1 MERSQF
7 TFYASFAKAA
17 ERIRKKSDR
26 CDFYDAVKDY
36 AIYGKEPD
44 LDVVSDTVAVAFE
57 LVRPTLDVSKRK
69 AESGKRGG
77 TTSKLEA
84 PGSKGKQTE
93 SKRKQSE
100 SKPEAKRSKPKQP
113 ASEKEGEKEDE
124 VEGEKE
130 SEIENECSKILPPGG
145 GNTKSPA
152 AAAGVSPISSAV
164 AMVQA
169 DYLNRV
175 NATASPA
182 SLDELA
188 GFVEAM
194 GPDVCRRAFDIAL
207 DERITRWSYIRGIL
221 QDKQQRGVKCL
232 ADWDALDGQRQKKR
246 RDGTFQYDY
255 GDVGGSL

>member
-7 TFYASFAKAA
+7 TWYRSYYEALRTLPAK
-17 ERIRKKSDR
+17 
-26 CDFYDAVKDY
+26 DFK
-36 AIYGKEPD
+36 
-44 LDVVSDTVAVAFE
+44 VAVLAICAYALDEEVPSLSGVPNSVFT
-57 LVRPTLDVSKRK
+57 LIRPTLDSGRNKAANRLNKRK
-69 AESGKRGG
+69 TNQE
-77 TTSKLEA
+77 
-84 PGSKGKQTE
+84 QTDN
-93 SKRKQSE
+93 
-100 SKPEAKRSKPKQP
+100 KPEQTRK
-113 ASEKEGEKEDE
+113 EKEGEEE
-124 VEGEKE
+124 REEE
-130 SEIENECSKILPPGG
+130 SESERENDMLKILPPGG

-152 AAAGVSPISSAV
+152 ATAGVSPFSSAV

-175 NATASPA
+175 NAAASPA

-194 GPDVCRRAFDIAL
+194 GPDCCRRAFDIAL

-255 GDVGGSL
+255 GDMGGSL

>member
-1 MERSQF
+1 MKREQF
-7 TFYASFAKAA
+7 TWYRSYYEALRTLPAKDFQIAVLAICAYALD
-17 ERIRKKSDR
+17 EE
-26 CDFYDAVKDY
+26 V
-36 AIYGKEPD
+36 PD
-44 LDVVSDTVAVAFE
+44 LSGVPYSVFT
-57 LVRPTLDVSKRK
+57 LIRPTLDSGKIKAANRANKRK
-69 AESGKRGG
+69 TNRE
-77 TTSKLEA
+77 
-84 PGSKGKQTE
+84 
-93 SKRKQSE
+93 QSE
-100 SKPEAKRSKPKQP
+100 NKTGTNEEQTDNKPEQTRK
-113 ASEKEGEKEDE
+113 EKEGEGERE
-124 VEGEKE
+124 EESEREGEG
-130 SEIENECSKILPPGG
+130 ENDMLKILPPGG

-152 AAAGVSPISSAV
+152 AAAGVSPLSSAV

-175 NATASPA
+175 NAAASPA

-194 GPDVCRRAFDIAL
+194 GPDCCRRAFDIAL

-255 GDVGGSL
+255 GDMGGSL

>member
-1 MERSQF
+1 MKREQF
-7 TFYASFAKAA
+7 TWYRSYYEALRTLPAKDFQIAVLAICAYALD
-17 ERIRKKSDR
+17 EE
-26 CDFYDAVKDY
+26 V
-36 AIYGKEPD
+36 PD
-44 LDVVSDTVAVAFE
+44 LSGVPYSVFT
-57 LVRPTLDVSKRK
+57 LIRPTLDSGKIKAANRANKRK
-69 AESGKRGG
+69 TNRE
-77 TTSKLEA
+77 
-84 PGSKGKQTE
+84 
-93 SKRKQSE
+93 QSE
-100 SKPEAKRSKPKQP
+100 NKLGTNEEQTDNKPEQTRKER
-113 ASEKEGEKEDE
+113 EEEGEREE
-124 VEGEKE
+124 ESEREGE
-130 SEIENECSKILPPGG
+130 NDMLKILPPGG

-152 AAAGVSPISSAV
+152 TAAGVSPLSSAV

-175 NATASPA
+175 NAAASPA

-194 GPDVCRRAFDIAL
+194 GPDCCRRAFDIAL

-255 GDVGGSL
+255 GDTGGSL

>member
-1 MERSQF
+1 MERGQF

-17 ERIRKKSDR
+17 ERIRKKADR

-36 AIYGKEPD
+36 AIYGKEPEWEA
-44 LDVVSDTVAVAFE
+44 LSDTVAAAFE
-57 LVRPTLDVSKRK
+57 LVRPTLDASKRK
-69 AESGKRGG
+69 AENGKRGG
-77 TTSKLEA
+77 A
-84 PGSKGKQTE
+84 A
-93 SKRKQSE
+93 
-100 SKPEAKRSKPKQP
+100 SKPEATGSKPKAKKGKPKQP

-152 AAAGVSPISSAV
+152 AAADVSPLSSAV

-175 NATASPA
+175 NAAASPA

-194 GPDVCRRAFDIAL
+194 GPDCCRRAFDIAL

-255 GDVGGSL
+255 GDMGGSL

>member
-7 TFYASFAKAA
+7 TWYRSYYEALRTLPAKDFKVAVLAICAYALD
-17 ERIRKKSDR
+17 EE
-26 CDFYDAVKDY
+26 V
-36 AIYGKEPD
+36 PD
-44 LDVVSDTVAVAFE
+44 LSGVPYSVFT
-57 LVRPTLDVSKRK
+57 LIRPTLD
-69 AESGKRGG
+69 SGKIKAANRLNRRKTNREQSENKTG
-77 TTSKLEA
+77 TNEEQTDNKSEQTSK
-84 PGSKGKQTE
+84 
-93 SKRKQSE
+93 
-100 SKPEAKRSKPKQP
+100 
-113 ASEKEGEKEDE
+113 EKEGEGERE
-124 VEGEKE
+124 EESESEGE
-130 SEIENECSKILPPGG
+130 NDMLKILPPGG

-152 AAAGVSPISSAV
+152 AAAGVSPLSSAV

-175 NATASPA
+175 NAAASPA

-194 GPDVCRRAFDIAL
+194 GPDCCRRAFDIAL

-255 GDVGGSL
+255 GDMGGSL

>member
-1 MERSQF
+1 MERGQF

-17 ERIRKKSDR
+17 ERIRKKADR

-36 AIYGKEPD
+36 AIYGKEPEWEA
-44 LDVVSDTVAVAFE
+44 LSDTVAVAFE
-57 LVRPTLDVSKRK
+57 LVRPTLDASKRK
-69 AESGKRGG
+69 AENGKRGG
-77 TTSKLEA
+77 A
-84 PGSKGKQTE
+84 A
-93 SKRKQSE
+93 
-100 SKPEAKRSKPKQP
+100 SKPEATGSKPKAKKGKPKQP
-113 ASEKEGEKEDE
+113 ASEKEGEKEDEVEGE

-152 AAAGVSPISSAV
+152 AAADVSPLSSAV

-175 NATASPA
+175 NAAASPA

-194 GPDVCRRAFDIAL
+194 GPDCCRRAFDIAL

-255 GDVGGSL
+255 GDMGGSL

>member
-7 TFYASFAKAA
+7 TWYRSYYEALRTLPAKDFQIAVLAICAYALD
-17 ERIRKKSDR
+17 EE
-26 CDFYDAVKDY
+26 V
-36 AIYGKEPD
+36 PD
-44 LDVVSDTVAVAFE
+44 LSGVPNSVFT
-57 LVRPTLDVSKRK
+57 LIRPTLDSGRNK
-69 AESGKRGG
+69 AANRLK
-77 TTSKLEA
+77 
-84 PGSKGKQTE
+84 KQKTNQE
-93 SKRKQSE
+93 QTDN
-100 SKPEAKRSKPKQP
+100 KPEQTDNKPEQTRK
-113 ASEKEGEKEDE
+113 EKEGEG
-124 VEGEKE
+124 EGEGE
-130 SEIENECSKILPPGG
+130 SEREGENDMLKILPLGG

-152 AAAGVSPISSAV
+152 AAAGVSPLSSAV

-175 NATASPA
+175 NAAASPA

-194 GPDVCRRAFDIAL
+194 GPDCCRRAFDIAL

-255 GDVGGSL
+255 GDMGGSL

>member
-1 MERSQF
+1 MKREQF
-7 TFYASFAKAA
+7 TWYRSYYEALRTLPAKDFQIAVLAICAYALD
-17 ERIRKKSDR
+17 EE
-26 CDFYDAVKDY
+26 V
-36 AIYGKEPD
+36 PD
-44 LDVVSDTVAVAFE
+44 LSGVPYSVFT
-57 LVRPTLDVSKRK
+57 LIRPTLDSGKIKAANRANKRK
-69 AESGKRGG
+69 TNRE
-77 TTSKLEA
+77 
-84 PGSKGKQTE
+84 
-93 SKRKQSE
+93 QSE
-100 SKPEAKRSKPKQP
+100 NKPGTNEEQTDNKPEQTRKER
-113 ASEKEGEKEDE
+113 EGEGERE
-124 VEGEKE
+124 EESEREGE
-130 SEIENECSKILPPGG
+130 NDMLKILPPGG

-152 AAAGVSPISSAV
+152 AAAGVSPLSSAV

-175 NATASPA
+175 NAAASPA

-194 GPDVCRRAFDIAL
+194 GPDCCRRAFDIAL

-255 GDVGGSL
+255 GDMGGSL

>member
-1 MERSQF
+1 MKREQF
-7 TFYASFAKAA
+7 TWYRSYYEALRTLPAKDFQIAVLAICAYALD
-17 ERIRKKSDR
+17 EE
-26 CDFYDAVKDY
+26 V
-36 AIYGKEPD
+36 PD
-44 LDVVSDTVAVAFE
+44 LSGVPYSVFT
-57 LVRPTLDVSKRK
+57 LIRPTLDSGKIKAANRANKRK
-69 AESGKRGG
+69 TNRE
-77 TTSKLEA
+77 
-84 PGSKGKQTE
+84 
-93 SKRKQSE
+93 QSE
-100 SKPEAKRSKPKQP
+100 NKTGTNEEQTDNKMEQTRK
-113 ASEKEGEKEDE
+113 EKEGEGERE
-124 VEGEKE
+124 EESEREGE
-130 SEIENECSKILPPGG
+130 NDMLKILPPGG

-152 AAAGVSPISSAV
+152 AAAGVSPLSSAV

-175 NATASPA
+175 NAAASPA

-194 GPDVCRRAFDIAL
+194 GPDCCRRAFDIAL

-255 GDVGGSL
+255 GDMGGSL

>member
-1 MERSQF
+1 MGRNQF

-17 ERIRKKSDR
+17 ERIRKKADR

-36 AIYGKEPD
+36 AIYEKEPEWEA
-44 LDVVSDTVAVAFE
+44 LSDTVAVAFE
-57 LVRPTLDVSKRK
+57 LVRPTLDASKRK
-69 AESGKRGG
+69 AENGKRGG
-77 TTSKLEA
+77 A
-84 PGSKGKQTE
+84 A
-93 SKRKQSE
+93 
-100 SKPEAKRSKPKQP
+100 SKPEATASKPEATGSKLKQP

-130 SEIENECSKILPPGG
+130 SEIENECLKILPPGG

-152 AAAGVSPISSAV
+152 AAAGVSPLSSAV

-175 NATASPA
+175 NAAASPA

-194 GPDVCRRAFDIAL
+194 GPDCCRRAFDIAL

-232 ADWDALDGQRQKKR
+232 ADWDALDNRRRERGGNGQRGQERKSWT
-246 RDGTFQYDY
+246 DICEEMEGAT
-255 GDVGGSL
+255 